1 MEVDHNMWQEY
12 INEAEDYIQQ
22 IEPILLYLEG
32 NPSDKSLI
40 DECFRNIHS
49 LKGAA
54 GYMGLT
60 KTSKLA
66 HKIEELLD
74 LIRSKSIS
82 VDEEIISTLFTGI
95 DRVKL
100 LVKDVS
106 EKQKESH
113 EISDVLK
120 LIEDITVQRQ
130 GQTEQESDLGA
141 KDDNNLD
148 NNNFV
153 EELSQVLSSSLKEVL
168 EGGDLT
174 DEDSETALMSLY
186 EEQMGELITR
196 LDKSLRAD
204 QIVIPD
210 VLSVLSEMKRLVNYI
225 GAQDLLDRINKAK
238 MLIEGKGEILTGRAA
253 KEFRRRIKSLI
264 EGKDFKEEDIHKN
277 DDPKKSVDVKKA
289 KKRDI
294 QVKVIEEEDEELYQ
308 IFLDFLKEQC
318 PPLANIP
325 DKLDLDWV
333 SKCQE
338 SIKKIKSSANYMD
351 YQDLVKLL
359 DEWEERLTE
368 MLSVSSVEDNFDANR
383 LRELWEKMC
392 QIVPG
397 LQDIKFD
404 NFSSNA
410 ETTDELQYAQEA
422 VEEALDELFSDVKPP
437 QNVTSSHIETGSHN
451 NLDIKPRKITPP
463 KDMVVQTRSESDID
477 IGFDEFN
484 LEAKGKNQPKSLVRK
499 DTKDTENPILT
510 TISHSVRVDLEKLE
524 DLMDGVGELVVLKAG
539 IYRVAGQLKLF
550 YQRLLDSGALAPK
563 ELRPLRSMVYSLQ
576 EQTEGLSGAVQR
588 MQDIVMRLRMLP
600 IGQLFNRYNRLVR
613 DLSHRLGKDI
623 SLNIEGSETSLD
635 KRVLEEISEPIA
647 HIIRNAIDHGI
658 ESPEIRTRL
667 GKPKTGVISLKA
679 FQEGNYVYIS
689 ISDDGKGIDKEA
701 ILAKAVTMGFVSQQ
715 QAVNLDTSQIW
726 DFIFTPGMSTAVEVS
741 DTSGRGVGLDVVKRA
756 IERLGGEIQVES
768 NPGRGTS
775 FLLKIPLTLAIIQ
788 AMIIR
793 VGSQMMAI
801 PMSCVEETV
810 RYPISKVSNI
820 EGFELISVRQDTLP
834 LIRLNNIFKFSAE
847 TNEVKDD
854 LIKNRYIFAAIV
866 KKGDYKVAL
875 AVDALMG
882 QQEVVIKPLS
892 DYLTE
897 QPGFSGA
904 TLLADGSIA
913 LVLDIS
919 AVLERAKTFRYM
931 EQQMWLKNK
940 INIGIK
946 GDPQLSLS

>member
-1 MEVDHNMWQEY
+1 MEVDINMWQEY
-12 INEAEDYIQQ
+12 VNEAEDYIQQ
-22 IEPILLYLEG
+22 LEPILLYLEG
-32 NPSDKSLI
+32 NPSDRSLI

-54 GYMGLT
+54 GYMGLV

-74 LIRSKSIS
+74 LVRANTVS

-100 LVKDVS
+100 LIRDVS
-106 EKQKESH
+106 ENQQESH
-113 EISDVLK
+113 DISDILK
-120 LIEDITVQRQ
+120 LIEDIIVQRQ
-130 GQTEQESDLGA
+130 KQANQKEDLDK
-141 KDDNNLD
+141 KDNC
-148 NNNFV
+148 NFV
-153 EELSQVLSSSLKEVL
+153 EELSQVLSTSLQEVL
-168 EGGDLT
+168 KGNDLS
-174 DEDSETALMSLY
+174 DEDSETALMNLY
-186 EEQMGELITR
+186 EDQMGELITK
-196 LDKSLRAD
+196 LDEALSTD
-204 QIVIPD
+204 QIIIS
-210 VLSVLSEMKRLVNYI
+210 SVFSILNEMKRLVNYI
-225 GAQDLLDRINKAK
+225 GAQDLLERINKALL
-238 MLIEGKGEILTGRAA
+238 LIENKGELLTGRAA
-253 KEFRRRIKSLI
+253 QEFRKRIKCLI
-264 EGKDFKEEDIHKN
+264 EGKDFKEDIHEINNSKEA
-277 DDPKKSVDVKKA
+277 VKTKEN
-289 KKRDI
+289 KKRDL
-294 QVKVIEEEDEELYQ
+294 QVKVIEEDDEELYQ

-325 DKLDLDWV
+325 DRLDLEWV
-333 SKCQE
+333 SRCQE

-368 MLSVSSVEDNFDANR
+368 MLSVSGVEENFDAKR
-383 LRELWEKMC
+383 LRELWDKMC

-397 LQDIKFD
+397 LNNIQFDDVSEADFQDNLQHAQDI
-404 NFSSNA
+404 
-410 ETTDELQYAQEA
+410 
-422 VEEALDELFSDVKPP
+422 VEEALDELFSDVTPKK
-437 QNVTSSHIETGSHN
+437 
-451 NLDIKPRKITPP
+451 DIKASDNSGSLDLKPKKITPP
-463 KDMVVQTRSESDID
+463 KDMPVHINESEDID
-477 IGFDEFN
+477 IGFYELDQKHSLKCKPN
-484 LEAKGKNQPKSLVRK
+484 YISDSKS
-499 DTKDTENPILT
+499 TSCSILT
-510 TISHSVRVDLEKLE
+510 NISHSVRVDLEKLE

-539 IYRVAGQLKLF
+539 ISRITGQLKHF

-576 EQTEGLSGAVQR
+576 EQTEGLSGAVHR
-588 MQDIVMRLRMLP
+588 MQDVVMRLRMLP

-613 DLSHRLGKDI
+613 DLSHRLGKEI
-623 SLNIEGSETSLD
+623 SLNIEGSDTSLD
-635 KRVLEEISEPIA
+635 KRVLEEIAEPIA

-658 ESPEIRTRL
+658 ESPDIRTKL
-667 GKPKTGVISLKA
+667 GKPKTGIVSLRA

-701 ILAKAVTMGFVSQQ
+701 ILAKAVTMGFISQK
-715 QAVNLDTSQIW
+715 QAVSLEPSRIW
-726 DFIFTPGMSTAVEVS
+726 ELIFTPGMSTAVEVS

-756 IERLGGEIQVES
+756 IERLGGEIHVES
-768 NPGRGTS
+768 NPGRGTT

-801 PMSCVEETV
+801 PMSCVEETI

-834 LIRLNNIFKFSAE
+834 LIRLNNIFKFPE
-847 TNEVKDD
+847 D
-854 LIKNRYIFAAIV
+854 KNKIMEEFINKKHIFAAIV
-866 KKGDYKVAL
+866 KKGEYKVAL

-919 AVLERAKTFRYM
+919 AVLERAKTFRHM

-940 INIGIK
+940 INVSTDMQDSFSI
-946 GDPQLSLS
+946 

>member
-1 MEVDHNMWQEY
+1 MEVDINMWQEY
-12 INEAEDYIQQ
+12 VNEAEDYIQQ
-22 IEPILLYLEG
+22 LEPILLYLEG
-32 NPSDKSLI
+32 NPSDRSLI

-54 GYMGLT
+54 GYMGLV

-74 LIRSKSIS
+74 LVRANTVS

-95 DRVKL
+95 DRIKL
-100 LVKDVS
+100 LIRDVS
-106 EKQKESH
+106 ENQQESH
-113 EISDVLK
+113 DISDILK
-120 LIEDITVQRQ
+120 LIEDIIVQRQ
-130 GQTEQESDLGA
+130 KQADQKEDLD
-141 KDDNNLD
+141 KKNNR
-148 NNNFV
+148 NFV
-153 EELSQVLSSSLKEVL
+153 EELSQVLSTSLQEVL
-168 EGGDLT
+168 KGNDLS
-174 DEDSETALMSLY
+174 DEDSETALMNLY
-186 EEQMGELITR
+186 EDQMGELITK
-196 LDKSLRAD
+196 LDEALRTD
-204 QIVIPD
+204 QIIIS
-210 VLSVLSEMKRLVNYI
+210 SVFSILNEMKRLVNYI
-225 GAQDLLDRINKAK
+225 GAQDLLERINKALL
-238 MLIEGKGEILTGRAA
+238 LIENKGELLTGRAA
-253 KEFRRRIKSLI
+253 QEFRKRIKCLI
-264 EGKDFKEEDIHKN
+264 EGKDFKEDIHEINNSKEA
-277 DDPKKSVDVKKA
+277 VKTKEN
-289 KKRDI
+289 KKRDL

-325 DKLDLDWV
+325 DRLDLEWV
-333 SKCQE
+333 SRCQE

-368 MLSVSSVEDNFDANR
+368 MLSVSGVEENFDAKR
-383 LRELWEKMC
+383 LRELWDKMC

-397 LQDIKFD
+397 LNNIQFDDVSEADFQDNLQHAQDI
-404 NFSSNA
+404 
-410 ETTDELQYAQEA
+410 
-422 VEEALDELFSDVKPP
+422 VEEALDELFSDVTPKK
-437 QNVTSSHIETGSHN
+437 
-451 NLDIKPRKITPP
+451 DIKASDNSGSLDLKPKKITPP
-463 KDMVVQTRSESDID
+463 KDMPVHINESEDID
-477 IGFDEFN
+477 IGFYELDQKHSLKCKPN
-484 LEAKGKNQPKSLVRK
+484 YISDSKS
-499 DTKDTENPILT
+499 TSCSILT
-510 TISHSVRVDLEKLE
+510 NISHSVRVDLEKLE

-539 IYRVAGQLKLF
+539 ISRITGQLKHF

-576 EQTEGLSGAVQR
+576 EQTEGLSGAVHR
-588 MQDIVMRLRMLP
+588 MQDVVMRLRMLP

-613 DLSHRLGKDI
+613 DLSHRLGKEI
-623 SLNIEGSETSLD
+623 SLNIEGSDTSLD
-635 KRVLEEISEPIA
+635 KRVLEEIAEPIA

-658 ESPEIRTRL
+658 ESPDIRTRL
-667 GKPKTGVISLKA
+667 GKPKTGIVSLRA

-701 ILAKAVTMGFVSQQ
+701 ILAKAVTMGFISQK
-715 QAVNLDTSQIW
+715 QAVSLEPSRIW
-726 DFIFTPGMSTAVEVS
+726 ELIFTPGMSTAVEVS
-741 DTSGRGVGLDVVKRA
+741 NTSGRGVGLDVVKRA
-756 IERLGGEIQVES
+756 IERLGGEIHVES
-768 NPGRGTS
+768 NPGRGTT

-801 PMSCVEETV
+801 PMSCVEETI

-834 LIRLNNIFKFSAE
+834 LIRLNNIFKFPE
-847 TNEVKDD
+847 D
-854 LIKNRYIFAAIV
+854 KNKIMEEFINKKHIFAAIV
-866 KKGDYKVAL
+866 KKGEYKVAL

-919 AVLERAKTFRYM
+919 AVLERAKTFRHM

-940 INIGIK
+940 INVSTDMQDSFSI
-946 GDPQLSLS
+946 

>member
-1 MEVDHNMWQEY
+1 MEVDINMWQEY
-12 INEAEDYIQQ
+12 VNEAEDYIQQ
-22 IEPILLYLEG
+22 LEPILLYLEG
-32 NPSDKSLI
+32 NPSDRSLI

-54 GYMGLT
+54 GYMGLV

-74 LIRSKSIS
+74 LVRANTVS

-95 DRVKL
+95 DRIKL
-100 LVKDVS
+100 LIRDVS
-106 EKQKESH
+106 ENQQESH
-113 EISDVLK
+113 DISDILK
-120 LIEDITVQRQ
+120 LIEDIIVQRQ
-130 GQTEQESDLGA
+130 KQADQKEDLD
-141 KDDNNLD
+141 KKNNR
-148 NNNFV
+148 NFV
-153 EELSQVLSSSLKEVL
+153 EELSQVLSTSLQEVL
-168 EGGDLT
+168 KGNDLS
-174 DEDSETALMSLY
+174 DEDSETALMNLY
-186 EEQMGELITR
+186 EDQMGELITK
-196 LDKSLRAD
+196 LDEALRTD
-204 QIVIPD
+204 QIIIS
-210 VLSVLSEMKRLVNYI
+210 SVFSILNEMKRLVNYI
-225 GAQDLLDRINKAK
+225 GAQDLLERINKALL
-238 MLIEGKGEILTGRAA
+238 LIENKGELLTGRAA
-253 KEFRRRIKSLI
+253 QEFRKRIKCLI
-264 EGKDFKEEDIHKN
+264 EGKDFKEDIHEINNSKEA
-277 DDPKKSVDVKKA
+277 VKTKEN
-289 KKRDI
+289 KKRDL

-325 DKLDLDWV
+325 DRLDLEWV
-333 SKCQE
+333 SRCQE

-368 MLSVSSVEDNFDANR
+368 MLSVSGVEENFDAKR

-397 LQDIKFD
+397 LDNIQFDDVSSEADFQDNLQHAQDI
-404 NFSSNA
+404 
-410 ETTDELQYAQEA
+410 
-422 VEEALDELFSDVKPP
+422 VEEALDELFSDVTPKK
-437 QNVTSSHIETGSHN
+437 
-451 NLDIKPRKITPP
+451 DIKASDNSGSLDLKPKKITPP
-463 KDMVVQTRSESDID
+463 KDMPVHINESEDID
-477 IGFDEFN
+477 IGFYELDQKHSLKCKPN
-484 LEAKGKNQPKSLVRK
+484 YISDSKS
-499 DTKDTENPILT
+499 TSCSILT
-510 TISHSVRVDLEKLE
+510 NISHSVRVDLEKLE

-539 IYRVAGQLKLF
+539 ISRITGQLKHF

-576 EQTEGLSGAVQR
+576 EQTEGLSGAVHR
-588 MQDIVMRLRMLP
+588 MQDVVMRLRMLP

-613 DLSHRLGKDI
+613 DLSHRLGKEI
-623 SLNIEGSETSLD
+623 SLNIEGSDTSLD
-635 KRVLEEISEPIA
+635 KRVLEEIAEPIA

-658 ESPEIRTRL
+658 ESPDIRTKL
-667 GKPKTGVISLKA
+667 GKPKTGIVSLRA

-701 ILAKAVTMGFVSQQ
+701 ILAKAVTMGFISQK
-715 QAVNLDTSQIW
+715 QAVSLEPSRIW
-726 DFIFTPGMSTAVEVS
+726 ELIFTPGMSTAVEVS
-741 DTSGRGVGLDVVKRA
+741 NTSGRGVGLDVVKRA
-756 IERLGGEIQVES
+756 IERLGGEIHVES
-768 NPGRGTS
+768 NPGRGTT

-801 PMSCVEETV
+801 PMSCVEETI

-834 LIRLNNIFKFSAE
+834 LIRLNNIFKFPE
-847 TNEVKDD
+847 D
-854 LIKNRYIFAAIV
+854 KNKIMEEFINKKHIFAAIV
-866 KKGDYKVAL
+866 KKGEYKVAL

-919 AVLERAKTFRYM
+919 AVLERAKTFRHM

-940 INIGIK
+940 INVSTDMQDSFSI
-946 GDPQLSLS
+946 